1 MTNVNLRVA
10 IVEDELSAAQELEQ
24 CLNQF
29 EEGKDIS
36 FSITRFPDG
45 SLFLRQYQTQYDV
58 IFMDI
63 RMPGTD
69 GMTAA
74 QKLREIDSVTP
85 LVFVTNMVQYAVKGY
100 EVDALDFI
108 VKPISYTSFQMKM
121 KRIMQ
126 AIEHKQEQGV
136 LITVEGS
143 TQVFRLSDL
152 YFVEVDNHNLTY
164 HTAQGN
170 FRARGKLGAVER
182 QLPSN
187 SFFRCSSSH
196 LVNLRYVHQVFSEEL
211 EIMGSLVRI
220 SRSKKKEFLA
230 ALATYLGKGG

>member
-1 MTNVNLRVA
+1 MNLRVA

-45 SLFLRQYQTQYDV
+45 GLFLRQYQTQYDV

-74 QKLREIDSVTP
+74 QKLRKIDSITP
-85 LVFVTNMVQYAVKGY
+85 LVFVTSMVQYAVKGY

-108 VKPISYTSFQMKM
+108 VKPICYTSFQMKM

-126 AIEHKQEQGV
+126 AIERKQEQGV
-136 LITVEGS
+136 LITIEGS

-152 YFVEVDNHNLTY
+152 YFVEIDNHNLTY

-170 FRARGKLGAVER
+170 FRTRGKLGAVER
-182 QLPSN
+182 RLPSN

-196 LVNLRYVHQVFSEEL
+196 LVNLRYVHQVFGEDL
-211 EIMGSLVRI
+211 EIMGFLVRI

>member
-1 MTNVNLRVA
+1 MNLRVA

-24 CLNQF
+24 CLTQF
-29 EEGKDIS
+29 EEGRDIS
-36 FSITRFPDG
+36 FSMTRFSDG
-45 SLFLRQYQTQYDV
+45 GLFLRQYQTQYDI

-74 QKLREIDSVTP
+74 QKLRKIDAVTP
-85 LVFVTNMVQYAVKGY
+85 LVFVTSMVQYAVKGY

-108 VKPISYTSFQMKM
+108 VKPINRASFQMKM

-126 AIEHKQEQGV
+126 YVERRQEQGV
-136 LITVEGS
+136 LIAVEGS
-143 TQVFRLSDL
+143 TQVFHLSEL
-152 YFVEVDNHNLTY
+152 YFVEVDDHALTY
-164 HTAQGN
+164 HTTQGN
-170 FRARGKLGAVER
+170 FRARGKLGTVER
-182 QLPSN
+182 QLPAS

-196 LVNLRYVHQVFSEEL
+196 LVNLRYVHQVFSEDL
-211 EIMGSLVRI
+211 EIMGTLVRI
-220 SRSKKKEFLA
+220 SRSKKKEFMA